1 VSNRLIAFLVG
12 ILVAGAASAQTPQP
26 SDAPCGPVQIGGQ
39 THYPGEIWRE
49 AQGQVHALPN
59 CPLPP
64 GSPPVAVTQPTTPT
78 TLRVPIVRRGRNYVV
93 PGFVNNTMT
102 VNFIVDSGASIVTLP
117 ADVVATLK
125 NTGALSDRD
134 FTGRRIM
141 GLADGSRVS
150 SETFQIRSLSIGGWL
165 VHDVMAAVT
174 PVGADPLLGQDVFSR
189 LKSWSIDNLNQTL
202 VLERSR

>member
-1 VSNRLIAFLVG
+1 M
-12 ILVAGAASAQTPQP
+12 LVAGAAAAQTPQ
-26 SDAPCGPVQIGGQ
+26 SSGAPCGPVKIDGQ
-39 THYPGEIWRE
+39 THYPGEIWRDG
-49 AQGQVHALPN
+49 QGQVHALPN

-64 GSPPVAVTQPTTPT
+64 GSPPIAVTQPTTPA
-78 TLRVPIVRRGRNYVV
+78 TLRVPIVRKGRNYVV

-102 VNFIVDSGASIVTLP
+102 LNFIVDGGASIVTLP
-117 ADVVATLK
+117 ADVVAALK
-125 NTGALSDRD
+125 NTGALSDGD

-174 PVGADPLLGQDVFSR
+174 PVGADPLLGQDFFGR
-189 LKSWSIDNLNQTL
+189 LKSWSIDNVNQTL
-202 VLERSR
+202 VLVVR